1 MFPFDDPPAPL
12 WKDLLA
18 AVPGILGGLAAI
30 GGVLVA
36 RAGLSTWRRETIG
49 KRRAELA
56 EAVLAD
62 FYEAHDIIAVAR
74 SPGGFE
80 GEGKT
85 RQREIRETE
94 DVSRSLDSYFRT
106 VERLN
111 NKAEFFAGLHA
122 RRYRFRALFG
132 TEAAAPFED
141 LFRIRGEII
150 IDARMLIMNHTAGD
164 IGTLPQIR
172 PAWLA
177 TIGWDPTNDQITPRL
192 DQLVQ
197 AMETV
202 CRPAIVDREGGS

>member
-106 VERLN
+106 
-111 NKAEFFAGLHA
+111 
-122 RRYRFRALFG
+122 
-132 TEAAAPFED
+132 EAAAPFED